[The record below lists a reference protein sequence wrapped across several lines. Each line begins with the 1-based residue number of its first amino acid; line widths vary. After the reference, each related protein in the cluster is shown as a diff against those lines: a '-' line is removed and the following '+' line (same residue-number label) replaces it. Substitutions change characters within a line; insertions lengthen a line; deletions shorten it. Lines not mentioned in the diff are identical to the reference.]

1 MAETRH
7 HIRRL
12 AAIEARDQQYMTM
25 RRAGRTSVEAADLL
39 GMSKTIRQKIESH
52 YQAEYA
58 PGQQGEFLD
67 DRQYVAAVE
76 AEGGFGRYLETRGQN
91 GEPRLTGP
99 YVPWSIERR
108 VTGAMS

>member
-12 AAIEARDQQYMTM
+12 AAIEARDEQYMAM
-25 RRAGRTSVEAADLL
+25 RRAGRTSVEAAELL

-58 PGQQGEFLD
+58 PGQQGDFTD
-67 DRQYVAAVE
+67 DRRYVAAVE
-76 AEGGFGRYLETRGQN
+76 AEGGFGRYLETRSQN

-99 YVPWSIERR
+99 YVPWSLERR
-108 VTGAMS
+108 VMGALS